1 MPEANKL
8 SLSVSRKSGTWAPT
22 VKTSRNGRKSMEY
35 QSPFEDWYT
44 YSTVHKPLPDFTCEA
59 GLMLFPP
66 ELVPGVGH
74 PLVDRLGRHATRR
87 LTMRKLESYNA
98 FTEKLEYQAV
108 MAASIKLAQHPQ
120 AFGLSERAGREARLI
135 VTDESH
141 HAYVAVE
148 LMKRL
153 PGASELPQLTPS
165 QPRFLRGLE
174 EFGRGLAAEF
184 ADDLLIAFV
193 SISETLITSILRGI
207 PRDPRVVSAVRNTV
221 RDHCIDEA
229 RHHSYFVYVV
239 HEHWAS
245 SWPDRRETLGPLY
258 ANLIRLFLDP
268 DLDLCRDWLT
278 EAGLDRRDA
287 ELATRHPPRSWVKM
301 VAPAKAAGHGSPSL
315 LTSSMLERQFQSL
328 STALERNTAARHS
341 RAIGNPYPII
351 RLHSLVP
358 RSNAGPP
365 ARLPPGNDAQRP
377 AAPDRRSSRV
387 GVAACVRARNRRR
400 MSRRRHPLLRCL
412 RRCPNQRRRR
422 VGARPP
428 ASTSPRE
435 MPHDQLRRPRI
446 RW

>member
-1 MPEANKL
+1 
-8 SLSVSRKSGTWAPT
+8 
-22 VKTSRNGRKSMEY
+22 MEY

-120 AFGLSERAGREARLI
+120 VFGLSERAGREARLI

-153 PGASELPQLTPS
+153 PDASDLPPLTPS

-174 EFGRGLAAEF
+174 EFGRGLPAQF

-193 SISETLITSILRGI
+193 SISETLITSILRGV

-221 RDHCIDEA
+221 RDHCTDEA

-239 HEHWAS
+239 HQHWAS
-245 SWPDRRETLGPLY
+245 STPDRREMLGPLY
-258 ANLIRLFLDP
+258 AKLIRLFLDP
-268 DLDLCRDWLT
+268 DLDLCRAWLL
-278 EAGLDRRDA
+278 EAGLDGHDA
-287 ELATRHPPRSWVKM
+287 EILLRDYYSPERI
-301 VAPAKAAGHGSPSL
+301 AAS
-315 LTSSMLERQFQSL
+315 
-328 STALERNTAARHS
+328 S
-341 RAIGNPYPII
+341 RA
-351 RLHSLVP
+351 
-358 RSNAGPP
+358 
-365 ARLPPGNDAQRP
+365 DAFPTLKLMQ
-377 AAPDRRSSRV
+377 RV
-387 GVAACVRARNRRR
+387 GILDHPTARAAFVEQK
-400 MSRRRHPLLRCL
+400 LI
-412 RRCPNQRRRR
+412 
-422 VGARPP
+422 
-428 ASTSPRE
+428 
-435 MPHDQLRRPRI
+435 D
-446 RW
+446 

>member
-1 MPEANKL
+1 
-8 SLSVSRKSGTWAPT
+8 
-22 VKTSRNGRKSMEY
+22 MEY

-87 LTMRKLESYNA
+87 LTMRKRESYNA

-174 EFGRGLAAEF
+174 EFGRGLPGEI

-193 SISETLITSILRGI
+193 SISETLITSILRGV

-239 HEHWAS
+239 HQHWAS
-245 SWPDRRETLGPLY
+245 SSPDRREILGPLY
-258 ANLIRLFLDP
+258 ARLIRLFLDP
-268 DLDLCRDWLT
+268 DLDRCREWLV
-278 EAGLDRRDA
+278 EAGLD
-287 ELATRHPPRSWVKM
+287 P
-301 VAPAKAAGHGSPSL
+301 
-315 LTSSMLERQFQSL
+315 
-328 STALERNTAARHS
+328 
-341 RAIGNPYPII
+341 
-351 RLHSLVP
+351 
-358 RSNAGPP
+358 
-365 ARLPPGNDAQRP
+365 NDASIILRDYYSP
-377 AAPDRRSSRV
+377 ERVAASVRADSFPTLKLMQRV
-387 GVAACVRARNRRR
+387 GVLD
-400 MSRRRHPLLRCL
+400 HPK
-412 RRCPNQRRRR
+412 
-422 VGARPP
+422 
-428 ASTSPRE
+428 
-435 MPHDQLRRPRI
+435 
-446 RW
+446 